1 MQKSQGTYS
10 IFADRVV
17 LRFFVCAYAALL
29 VLLALSG
36 HQEGSDDVMRWVVVQ
51 DLLQGQG
58 WFDSHQ
64 YRLGPEGGTLMH
76 WSRLIDAPIALL
88 YGTFGLVLPPDMAL
102 QVTAFVWPSL
112 LAGLTLWA
120 FAVTGSVL
128 GAREGAVSA
137 LVVGVLALEHSRK
150 FDYFSF
156 DHHNA
161 QILLFVTALM
171 LFALRRDKPYAGWL
185 LGACLALSVSIGTES
200 ILQIALVAVF
210 FTIDWIV
217 NGEPTRRRTMAF
229 GIGLVVTLVLTSLA
243 TTGHEAF
250 LFPSCDA
257 LTLSVALPASVA
269 AAGLCIAA
277 WIGSSWSLWGR
288 IGACVA
294 VGMVTLACAYGFAP
308 HCLSN
313 PIEALP
319 QDMRDY
325 WLSQVAEAQK
335 INVILQLHRGE
346 ALALIAM
353 SILCMAAALIFAVRS
368 PFRLE
373 YALFLALIVTGLVVF
388 LYQSRMMTFLGVS
401 LVAVQAQIL
410 RVLYSSYASRR
421 RALSGFA
428 MVAFILCI
436 SPKTGASIDEQLGR
450 FAGPSLAASAMPA
463 RQSQQ
468 SSGASCK
475 TPEAYAALRD
485 LPAGRVLVD
494 FDFAANVLR
503 HTDHSVLAGNYHRNQ
518 AGILAQIELFRSDAD
533 QVGSRL
539 TELDVDYVMLCTSAP
554 RAEFWSWASQGRGL
568 QSHLVAGEI
577 LGYLTRVQTTEDA
590 AFQVFKVTAAR

>member
-1 MQKSQGTYS
+1 MQNSQGTYS
-10 IFADRVV
+10 LFADRLV

-29 VLLALSG
+29 VLMSLSG

-58 WFDSHQ
+58 WFNSQQ

-161 QILLFVTALM
+161 QILLFATALM

-200 ILQIALVAVF
+200 ILQIALVAIF
-210 FTIDWIV
+210 FAVDWII
-217 NGEPTRRRTMAF
+217 NGEPARRPTMAF
-229 GIGLVVTLVLTSLA
+229 GAGLTVTLVLTSLA
-243 TTGHEAF
+243 TTGQKAF

-269 AAGLCIAA
+269 AMGLCAA
-277 WIGSSWSLWGR
+277 ARVGSAWPLWGR
-288 IGACVA
+288 ISAFLA
-294 VGMVTLACAYGFAP
+294 VGAVTLACAYSFAP

-325 WLSQVAEAQK
+325 WLSQVAEAQT
-335 INVILQLHRGE
+335 ISVILELHRGE
-346 ALALIAM
+346 VLALIAM
-353 SILCMAAALIFAVRS
+353 SFVTMAAALIFAVRS

-410 RVLYSSYASRR
+410 RVLYTRYASSR
-421 RALSGFA
+421 RAVSGLA
-428 MVAFILCI
+428 MVAFVLCI
-436 SPKTGASIDEQLGR
+436 SPKIGASIEEQLGR
-450 FAGPSLAASAMPA
+450 FAGPSLAAPALPA
-463 RQSQQ
+463 RQSRQN
-468 SSGASCK
+468 SGASCK

-518 AGILAQIELFRSDAD
+518 AGILAQIELFRSDAS
-533 QVGSRL
+533 QIGSRL

-577 LGYLTRVQTTEDA
+577 PDYLMRVQTTEDA
-590 AFQVFKVTAAR
+590 AFQVFKVTALR

>member
-1 MQKSQGTYS
+1 MQNSQGTYS
-10 IFADRVV
+10 LFADRLV

-29 VLLALSG
+29 VLMALSG

-88 YGTFGLVLPPDMAL
+88 YQTLGSVLPPDMAL
-102 QVTAFVWPSL
+102 RMTAFVWPSL

-128 GAREGAVSA
+128 GGREGAVSA

-161 QILLFVTALM
+161 QILLFATALM

-200 ILQIALVAVF
+200 ILQIALVAIF
-210 FTIDWIV
+210 FAVDWII
-217 NGEPTRRRTMAF
+217 NGEPTRRPTMAF
-229 GIGLVVTLVLTSLA
+229 GAGLTVTLVLSSLA
-243 TTGHEAF
+243 TTGQEAF

-269 AAGLCIAA
+269 AMGLCAVA
-277 WIGSSWSLWGR
+277 RIGSAWPLWGR
-288 IGACVA
+288 ISAFLA
-294 VGMVTLACAYGFAP
+294 VGAVTLACAHSFAP

-335 INVILQLHRGE
+335 ISVILELHRGE
-346 ALALIAM
+346 VLALIAM
-353 SILCMAAALIFAVRS
+353 SFVTMAAALIFAVRS

-373 YALFLALIVTGLVVF
+373 YALFLALIVTGMVVF

-410 RVLYSSYASRR
+410 RVLYTRYASSR
-421 RALSGFA
+421 RALSGLA

-436 SPKTGASIDEQLGR
+436 SPKTGASIEEQLGR
-450 FAGPSLAASAMPA
+450 FAGPSLAAPALSA

-468 SSGASCK
+468 NSGASCK
-475 TPEAYAALRD
+475 TPEAYAALLD

-518 AGILAQIELFRSDAD
+518 AGILAQIELFRSDAS
-533 QVGSRL
+533 QIGSRL

-577 LGYLTRVQTTEDA
+577 PDYLTRVQTREDA
-590 AFQVFKVTAAR
+590 AFQVFKVTALR